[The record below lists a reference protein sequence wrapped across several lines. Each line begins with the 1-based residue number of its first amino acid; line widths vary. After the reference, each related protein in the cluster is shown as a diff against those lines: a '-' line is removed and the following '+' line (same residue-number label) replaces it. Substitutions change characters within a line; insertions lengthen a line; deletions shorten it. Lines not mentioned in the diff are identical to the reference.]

1 MGLQFIHYTSGY
13 RGVVSVV
20 VRQEQGQ
27 LSPHPHKC
35 RRLGLHLLLE
45 AGGLKQLV
53 WMTHCQSISVSGKTT
68 QAQIVSLQMMR
79 HEYTF
84 QLQISLIS

>member
-45 AGGLKQLV
+45 AGGLKQRSMDDSLPIYLCV
-53 WMTHCQSISVSGKTT
+53 WENNSSTNSKSSNDE
-68 QAQIVSLQMMR
+68 A
-79 HEYTF
+79 
-84 QLQISLIS
+84 